1 MSIKNKIKEAKKF
14 INNTISYIKDIYNF
28 LKIKNKRT
36 YFKDMI
42 EENKKMD
49 KIILDARQEL
59 YWLKTVASGN
69 RYSSS
74 DTILQSVSKKLD
86 ELEEILER
94 NN

>member
-1 MSIKNKIKEAKKF
+1 MNIRKNIKEA
-14 INNTISYIKDIYNF
+14 INYIKDVYKF

-74 DTILQSVSKKLD
+74 DTILQSVSRKLD

>member
-1 MSIKNKIKEAKKF
+1 MNIRKNIKEA
-14 INNTISYIKDIYNF
+14 IDYIKDVYKF

-74 DTILQSVSKKLD
+74 DTILYSVSKKLE

>member
-14 INNTISYIKDIYNF
+14 INNTISYIKDICKF

-36 YFKDMI
+36 YVKNMI